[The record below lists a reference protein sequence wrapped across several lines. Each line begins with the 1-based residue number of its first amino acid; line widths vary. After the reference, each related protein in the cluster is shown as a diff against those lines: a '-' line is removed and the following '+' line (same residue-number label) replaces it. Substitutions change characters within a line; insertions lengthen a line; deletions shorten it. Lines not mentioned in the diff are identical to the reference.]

1 MLVLTLH
8 LLNNNAQRTA
18 YWVMFAH
25 PKVYEYTRVLFSYPL
40 VEETFHVV
48 DGILRNTAIVSFGV
62 DGTAALLGSDKWV
75 AQIICGTL
83 AGCGGGIWM
92 GNNWNQQFDHSML
105 SASHN
110 INQCTQIHIRCI
122 PFDTSS
128 VVLFNTSSVA
138 SLVSGHESDFCGG
151 SLLRRRHSVW
161 VQQSSASRSVQQY
174 PFMLGFGLRHP
185 EKPQR
190 RSETDET
197 KEAVMQLC
205 TPSRIFRERRRRQAT
220 TTIAVWTRLRN

>member
-110 INQCTQIHIRCI
+110 INQCTLFHIRCI

-151 SLLRRRHSVW
+151 SLLV
-161 VQQSSASRSVQQY
+161 VATQSGFNSPAQAEVFSNILLCSGLVYGIRKSR
-174 PFMLGFGLRHP
+174 
-185 EKPQR
+185 
-190 RSETDET
+190 
-197 KEAVMQLC
+197 KEDQKLMKQKK
-205 TPSRIFRERRRRQAT
+205 Q
-220 TTIAVWTRLRN
+220 

>member
-151 SLLRRRHSVW
+151 SLLV
-161 VQQSSASRSVQQY
+161 VATQSGFNSPAQAEVFSNILLCSGLVYGIRKSR
-174 PFMLGFGLRHP
+174 
-185 EKPQR
+185 
-190 RSETDET
+190 
-197 KEAVMQLC
+197 KEDQKLMKQKK
-205 TPSRIFRERRRRQAT
+205 Q
-220 TTIAVWTRLRN
+220 

>member
-151 SLLRRRHSVW
+151 SLLV
-161 VQQSSASRSVQQY
+161 VATQSGFNSPAQAEVFNNILLCSGLVYGIRKSR
-174 PFMLGFGLRHP
+174 
-185 EKPQR
+185 
-190 RSETDET
+190 
-197 KEAVMQLC
+197 KEDQKLMKQKK
-205 TPSRIFRERRRRQAT
+205 Q
-220 TTIAVWTRLRN
+220 

>member
-8 LLNNNAQRTA
+8 LLTNNAQRTA

-151 SLLRRRHSVW
+151 SLLV
-161 VQQSSASRSVQQY
+161 VATQSGFNSPAQAEVFNNILLCSGLVYGIRKSR
-174 PFMLGFGLRHP
+174 
-185 EKPQR
+185 
-190 RSETDET
+190 
-197 KEAVMQLC
+197 KEDQKLMKQKK
-205 TPSRIFRERRRRQAT
+205 Q
-220 TTIAVWTRLRN
+220 

>member
-8 LLNNNAQRTA
+8 LLTNNAQRTA

-110 INQCTQIHIRCI
+110 SNQCTLFHIRCI

-151 SLLRRRHSVW
+151 SLLV
-161 VQQSSASRSVQQY
+161 VATQSGFNSPAQAEVFSNILLCSGLVYGIRKSR
-174 PFMLGFGLRHP
+174 
-185 EKPQR
+185 
-190 RSETDET
+190 
-197 KEAVMQLC
+197 KEDQKLMKQKK
-205 TPSRIFRERRRRQAT
+205 Q
-220 TTIAVWTRLRN
+220 

>member
-8 LLNNNAQRTA
+8 LLTNNAQRTA

-110 INQCTQIHIRCI
+110 INQCTQIYIRCI

-151 SLLRRRHSVW
+151 SLLV
-161 VQQSSASRSVQQY
+161 VATQSGFNSPAQAEVFNNILLCSGLVYGIRKSR
-174 PFMLGFGLRHP
+174 
-185 EKPQR
+185 
-190 RSETDET
+190 
-197 KEAVMQLC
+197 KEDQKLMKQKK
-205 TPSRIFRERRRRQAT
+205 Q
-220 TTIAVWTRLRN
+220 